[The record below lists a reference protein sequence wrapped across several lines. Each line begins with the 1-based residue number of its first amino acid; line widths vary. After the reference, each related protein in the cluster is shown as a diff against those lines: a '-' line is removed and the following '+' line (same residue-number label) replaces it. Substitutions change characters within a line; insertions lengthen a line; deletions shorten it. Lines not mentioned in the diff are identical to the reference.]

1 MLSNSLLGFH
11 SLGPAT
17 AVRWTESDA
26 KIATNPSPQLSD
38 TKIKNNH
45 TWEGWC
51 GGKQNE
57 KRRRGEIMHIKDGFC
72 FVLQKQQ
79 PE

>member
-1 MLSNSLLGFH
+1 MLSNSPLGFY

-26 KIATNPSPQLSD
+26 KRAANPSPQLSD

-45 TWEGWC
+45 TWEGW
-51 GGKQNE
+51 E
-57 KRRRGEIMHIKDGFC
+57 WGE
-72 FVLQKQQ
+72 
-79 PE
+79 